1 MKRRAVPS
9 LKVAATNA
17 QLPPSPSSSAGTT
30 ASAAGAVD
38 NALPSS
44 SWCCPTAVTRNT
56 TPPLRVRRNSQPLPA
71 PWRETSGF
79 WNASRCNLPRS
90 ARYQT
95 STVKPSEDNNA
106 SSRGAPAAPAISTA
120 AQSAVKS
127 ILARPSA
134 SSKAAPPKSVPMAAS
149 AEPPADVPPRDTER
163 GDVEVRSGMVL
174 PSSPRSDRH
183 SAEPDSRPQSSSGD
197 NPPAR
202 CESTPPLRRLAP
214 SSASSA
220 DLQGGGGAASAEPGS
235 WRARP
240 SAAETSSAMHSSE
253 TCVRLVSVSDQSTM

>member
-9 LKVAATNA
+9 LKVAATND
-17 QLPPSPSSSAGTT
+17 QLRPSSSAGTT

-56 TPPLRVRRNSQPLPA
+56 TPPLRVRRNSQPLAA

-134 SSKAAPPKSVPMAAS
+134 FSKAAPPKSLPTAAS
-149 AEPPADVPPRDTER
+149 AEPAAKVPSRDNER
-163 GDVEVRSGMVL
+163 GDVELRSGMVL

-183 SAEPDSRPQSSSGD
+183 SAEPDSRPQSSSAD
-197 NPPAR
+197 RPPAR
-202 CESTPPLRRLAP
+202 SEATPPMRRLAP

-220 DLQGGGGAASAEPGS
+220 DLQGGGGGAASAEPSS